1 MRIVCIKLSRFGQV
15 VTCAMPLPEP
25 SPPSPVQRRILV
37 VDDHRKIREPLATLL
52 RRAGF
57 DVRVADGA
65 QAMALV
71 LRHEPIDLVLLDVML
86 PDGDGFA
93 LCRAL
98 RAAGGPAVILLT
110 ALGETRDRIAGL
122 NLGADDY
129 IVKPFEPD
137 ELVARIHG
145 VLRRVVPP
153 VRASEAVATQ
163 AGQPGCFAF
172 GPWTFDEGGARL
184 THDDGRTVA
193 LSGTELRL
201 LGVLVRNARAVVSR
215 ERLQELTG
223 RPPHPGF
230 ERTIDRQIS
239 RLRCKLEADPRR
251 PVLLR
256 TAWGDGYLLT
266 VAAVPLVSAS

>member
-1 MRIVCIKLSRFGQV
+1 
-15 VTCAMPLPEP
+15 MPLPKP
-25 SPPSPVQRRILV
+25 LPLPLLPVQRRILV

-57 DVRVADGA
+57 DVRAADGA

-110 ALGETRDRIAGL
+110 AMGETRDRIAGL

-137 ELVARIHG
+137 ELIARIHG

-153 VRASEAVATQ
+153 VHRSAQASDAASIKADEPA
-163 AGQPGCFAF
+163 CFAF
-172 GPWTFDEGGARL
+172 GPWTFDEGRARL
-184 THDDGRTVA
+184 THDDGRAVA

-201 LGVLVRNARAVVSR
+201 LGVLVRNARTVVSR

-230 ERTIDRQIS
+230 ERTVDRQIS
-239 RLRCKLEADPRR
+239 RLRCKLEADPRQ
-251 PVLLR
+251 PELLR

-266 VAAVPLVSAS
+266 VAAATLVPTT

>member
-1 MRIVCIKLSRFGQV
+1 MTRSSVPDLQP
-15 VTCAMPLPEP
+15 MQ
-25 SPPSPVQRRILV
+25 SPAPTRRILV
-37 VDDHRKIREPLATLL
+37 VDDHRKIREPLAALL

-65 QAMALV
+65 QAMSLV
-71 LRHEPIDLVLLDVML
+71 LRHEQIDLVLLDVML

-93 LCRAL
+93 LCRTL
-98 RAAGGPAVILLT
+98 RDAGGPAVILLT
-110 ALGETRDRIAGL
+110 AMGESRDRIAGL

-137 ELVARIHG
+137 ELIARIRG
-145 VLRRVVPP
+145 VLRRAGPAHP
-153 VRASEAVATQ
+153 ASDRSALQASQRAERVE
-163 AGQPGCFAF
+163 GPRRYAF
-172 GPWTFDEGGARL
+172 GPWSLDESSARL
-184 THDDGRTVA
+184 LHDDGRSVA
-193 LSGTELRL
+193 LSATELRL
-201 LGVLVRNARAVVSR
+201 LGVLARNARTVVSR

-239 RLRCKLEADPRR
+239 RLRCKLEADPRQ

-256 TAWGDGYLLT
+256 TAWRDGYMLT
-266 VAAVPLVSAS
+266 VAVTVLGP